1 MGAAAAPRILLGP
14 PPPGPPSPL
23 LSPPPI
29 QRETDLRPP
38 GEKVPGRV
46 RRRRRRRLGLS
57 PHARG
62 TLTIH
67 LGGGR
72 RVVPVG
78 GPAIWLEAAALPA
91 RALQH
96 VHNLAA
102 VDVPQGSVQVL
113 HCGQSGWRGRS
124 RAATQAP
131 RGSEC
136 VCVCVRAA
144 LSVCVCVCVCE
155 VTQSCPTLCDPIDCS
170 PPGSSV
176 SMGFSRQEYWSR
188 LPFPS
193 PGDLPNPGSNRVS
206 CIAGRQFNL

>member
-1 MGAAAAPRILLGP
+1 MGAAAAPPILLGP

-46 RRRRRRRLGLS
+46 RRRRRRRLGLP

-113 HCGQSGWRGRS
+113 HCGQSGGRGRS
-124 RAATQAP
+124 RAAIAFTDIFMRTFLCLCMYMIFLKVKLLSQTICVLIISLGTTQ
-131 RGSEC
+131 
-136 VCVCVRAA
+136 
-144 LSVCVCVCVCE
+144 
-155 VTQSCPTLCDPIDCS
+155 
-170 PPGSSV
+170 
-176 SMGFSRQEYWSR
+176 R
-188 LPFPS
+188 LNKFIYIFP
-193 PGDLPNPGSNRVS
+193 LT
-206 CIAGRQFNL
+206 IF